1 MHSPSEGSVATVM
14 KMNGQPAE
22 ATVEAGSQTP
32 AERRLAESRAAL
44 AELLEPPA
52 ADAFP
57 RSETM
62 RFLMG
67 GRGRLVALGLFT
79 GLLLVKP
86 KLAVGLVRFLPL
98 GRLLPVAR
106 VLQSLR

>member
-1 MHSPSEGSVATVM
+1 MSAP
-14 KMNGQPAE
+14 PAE
-22 ATVEAGSQTP
+22 IPAPGPAQTP

-44 AELLEPPA
+44 AGLFEPA
-52 ADAFP
+52 RDGEEFP

-62 RFLMG
+62 RFVMG
-67 GRGRLVALGLFT
+67 GKGRIVAIGLIT

-98 GRLLPVAR
+98 GKLLPIGR
-106 VLQSLR
+106 ILQTLR